1 MRVRTSLFVLVTA
14 FLCGCSHTYISGGLN
29 RKSPDGRFELQIES
43 EGANGHAYIDKT
55 KKQVWIWITSIS
67 TTNRTSLFEHSYILT
82 GSDIQWQ
89 THWSSSEAVSVELF
103 DWGDGVSNYDNM
115 KHMAASN
122 HIALLSFVFDKN
134 TSKFIEQR

>member
-1 MRVRTSLFVLVTA
+1 MQR
-14 FLCGCSHTYISGGLN
+14 
-29 RKSPDGRFELQIES
+29 SPFQTPKPW
-43 EGANGHAYIDKT
+43 ANGHAYIDKT
-55 KKQVWIWITSIS
+55 KKQVWIWISSIS
-67 TTNRTSLFEHSYILT
+67 TTNRTLLFEHSYILT

-89 THWSSSEAVSVELF
+89 THWSSSEAVSVELY

-122 HIALLSFVFDKN
+122 HIALLSFVLDKN